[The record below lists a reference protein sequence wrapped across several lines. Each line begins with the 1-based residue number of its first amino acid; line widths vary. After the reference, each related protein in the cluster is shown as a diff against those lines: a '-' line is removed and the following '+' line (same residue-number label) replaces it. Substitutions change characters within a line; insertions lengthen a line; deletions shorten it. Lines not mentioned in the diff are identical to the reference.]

1 MTCLPARMAG
11 PFIWIGSSGNLYLY
25 LLTSVIMK
33 TCYRA
38 AVADIPA
45 TCENT
50 EHCVRVIRDSA
61 WTPSQ
66 DSFATVVLDP
76 RYSDSRCILSWRY
89 PLTSIFPWWEITWR
103 TMRMVFIVMLDR
115 HCKVMQCR
123 FYIRFRHERDVV
135 FLHRFHEPFCH
146 SITLR
151 ATDCR
156 CAGLQ
161 IQLSGELPCFMRSVR
176 LTVICQ
182 PLDGLFRYFIAK
194 AFFYRS

>member
-1 MTCLPARMAG
+1 
-11 PFIWIGSSGNLYLY
+11 
-25 LLTSVIMK
+25 
-33 TCYRA
+33 
-38 AVADIPA
+38 
-45 TCENT
+45 
-50 EHCVRVIRDSA
+50 
-61 WTPSQ
+61 
-66 DSFATVVLDP
+66 
-76 RYSDSRCILSWRY
+76 
-89 PLTSIFPWWEITWR
+89 
-103 TMRMVFIVMLDR
+103 MRMGFIVMLDR

-123 FYIRFRHERDVV
+123 SYIRFRHERDVV

>member
-1 MTCLPARMAG
+1 
-11 PFIWIGSSGNLYLY
+11 
-25 LLTSVIMK
+25 
-33 TCYRA
+33 
-38 AVADIPA
+38 
-45 TCENT
+45 
-50 EHCVRVIRDSA
+50 
-61 WTPSQ
+61 
-66 DSFATVVLDP
+66 
-76 RYSDSRCILSWRY
+76 
-89 PLTSIFPWWEITWR
+89 
-103 TMRMVFIVMLDR
+103 MRMVFIVMLDR

-123 FYIRFRHERDVV
+123 SYIRFRHERDVV
-135 FLHRFHEPFCH
+135 FLHRFYEPFCH